1 MDSKKENRTSH
12 DINVAEMVESLE
24 RLGVKLKVSHQAR
37 ALHTTYLLTR
47 AGERVFVGNYENFLK
62 FITSFSIIWEA
73 IVLLNKKELVTKEN
87 EVGGAA

>member
-1 MDSKKENRTSH
+1 MDSKKNRTSH

-24 RLGVKLKVSHQAR
+24 RLGVKLKISHQAR
-37 ALHTTYLLTR
+37 SIHTTYQLSR

-62 FITSFSIIWEA
+62 FIKSLSVIREA
-73 IVLLNKKELVTKEN
+73 IRLFNRKELVTKEN

>member
-1 MDSKKENRTSH
+1 MDSKKNRTPH

-24 RLGVKLKVSHQAR
+24 RLGVKLKISHQAH
-37 ALHTTYLLTR
+37 ALHTTYLLAR

-62 FITSFSIIWEA
+62 FIAGFSIIWEA
-73 IVLLNKKELVTKEN
+73 IVSLNRKELVTKEN